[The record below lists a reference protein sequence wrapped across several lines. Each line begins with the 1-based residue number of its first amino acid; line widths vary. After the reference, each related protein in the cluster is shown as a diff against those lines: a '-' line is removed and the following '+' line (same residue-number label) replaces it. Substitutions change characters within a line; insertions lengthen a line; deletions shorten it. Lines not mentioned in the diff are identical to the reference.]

1 MAEPVFEE
9 DIEAAVEAAV
19 RVLGQQ
25 GRFDDKCPVGLGNVV
40 VVGSRLGKLWY
51 GDIESTDKVV
61 DLAKEVNDLLTIES
75 R

>member
-9 DIEAAVEAAV
+9 DIEAAVETAV
-19 RVLGQQ
+19 RILGPQ
-25 GRFDDKCPVGLGNVV
+25 GRFDDKCQMGLGNVV